1 MDEKSDK
8 TKYIIPIV
16 TFLIG
21 AITGSVLTL
30 LLFPTQCPECNTQ
43 EKPKEELEIANDQQQ
58 EKEEEENKEVKSST
72 VEVKLEDQPI
82 ESETNVS
89 LPISECSIT
98 VDIAGAVNEPG
109 VYCFKD
115 GSKIV
120 DVVKRAEGFDKDVAY
135 KYVSMKINLSELI
148 TDYQKIYIPFKEDVY
163 CEIKNIQYVDNQ
175 ESSSQQ
181 TEETNNTSD
190 STQTCINLN
199 TATKDQ
205 LTTLSGV
212 GESTAQKIIDARP
225 FEKPEDILNVSGI
238 GESTYDKFKD
248 DICVY

>member
-1 MDEKSDK
+1 MDEKTDK
-8 TKYIIPIV
+8 KKYIVPIL

-21 AITGSVLTL
+21 AVVGSVLTL
-30 LLFPTQCPECNTQ
+30 LLFPTQCPQCNVS
-43 EKPKEELEIANDQQQ
+43 EKPKEQLEIDNDQQQ
-58 EKEEEENKEVKSST
+58 EKEDNKGVKSST
-72 VEVKLEDQPI
+72 VEVKLEDHPI
-82 ESETNVS
+82 DSETNVS

-98 VDIAGAVNEPG
+98 VDIAGAVNKPG

-120 DVVKRAEGFDKDVAY
+120 DVVKKAEGFDKGVAY

-148 TDYQKIYIPFKEDVY
+148 TDHQKIYIPFQEDVY
-163 CEIKNIQYVDNQ
+163 CEIKNIQYVNNQ

-181 TEETNNTSD
+181 TGETNNTSD

-205 LTTLSGV
+205 LTTLSGI

>member
-1 MDEKSDK
+1 MDQGDDK
-8 TKYIIPIV
+8 KKYIVPII

-21 AITGSVLTL
+21 TITGSLITL
-30 LLFPTQCPECNTQ
+30 FLFPDQCPECKT
-43 EKPKEELEIANDQQQ
+43 EDVTKEQIEI
-58 EKEEEENKEVKSST
+58 KESKEPVEENSEVKSST
-72 VEVKLEDQPI
+72 LEIELEDQPI

-89 LPISECSIT
+89 LPVSQCSIT
-98 VDIAGAVNEPG
+98 VDIAGAVNNPG

-120 DVVKRAEGFDKDVAY
+120 DVVKKAEGFDKEVAY

-148 TDYQKIYIPFKEDVY
+148 TDHQKIYIPFKEDVY
-163 CEIKNIQYVDNQ
+163 CEIKSLQYINEE

-181 TEETNNTSD
+181 TESSNNTSD

-205 LTTLSGV
+205 LITLNGI

-225 FEKPEDILNVSGI
+225 FDKVEDILNVSGI
-238 GESTYDKFKD
+238 GELTYNKFKD